1 MASELSR
8 LGDTLVQGDLT
19 LLGSLLPGLS
29 RSSLVQAT
37 ERHKISLENFRI
49 HDAFQT
55 TLPGT
60 SSSND
65 LALVGGTFATNSPS
79 LQTAD
84 LKTAGSTSNY
94 ARVTFNL
101 PCSYVTGATCQVRV
115 WAKMKTTVADTA
127 ATVDIEC
134 YRSGDGADIGADLCT
149 TSATTMNSL
158 TLASKDF
165 TITPTSLLPG
175 DTLDIRVTVLVN
187 DAAGATAVIGMVGAV
202 ELLLGTK
209 G

>member
-1 MASELSR
+1 MPAAVFND
-8 LGDTLVQGDLT
+8 GILVQGDVTYTGSVVPGIARTNLT
-19 LLGSLLPGLS
+19 
-29 RSSLVQAT
+29 QAT
-37 ERHKISLENFRI
+37 ERHKIQLGDFRI

-55 TLPGT
+55 VLPGT

-84 LKTAGSTSNY
+84 LKAAGSTSNY
-94 ARVTFNL
+94 ARVSVNL
-101 PCSYVTGATCQVRV
+101 PCSYVAGQTCQVRV

-134 YRSGDGADIGADLCT
+134 YRSGDGADIGSDICA
-149 TSATTMNSL
+149 TSATSFNSL

-165 TITPTSLLPG
+165 TITATTLLPG
-175 DTLDIRVTVLVN
+175 DTLDIRLTVLVN
-187 DAAGATAVIGMVGAV
+187 DAATATAVIGLVGAV